1 MVEAIKYQKSQ
12 TRSTDEKMHCTLV
25 NLKKSGLH
33 FQICL
38 KLSILCESVTYNA
51 LESTI
56 FVCSGFYPLIKVVSF
71 TSMFKLIKLV

>member
-1 MVEAIKYQKSQ
+1 MVEAIKYKKSQ
-12 TRSTDEKMHCTLV
+12 KRSRDKKMHCTWV

-38 KLSILCESVTYNA
+38 KLCVLCESVTYNA

-56 FVCSGFYPLIKVVSF
+56 FVCLGFYPLIKVVSF